1 MNDNLIILLL
11 KLPRNT
17 EVTPEAAKTFLS
29 ALTQINPLSALDRL
43 LGKKPKA
50 FALEI
55 ALINQQIG
63 FMIVCDP
70 ELVPFVETQI
80 QSNYPLAIIEK
91 IKDPLVGQVVDY
103 VKVFLRQGNNYPI
116 ATFDKFQDIDP
127 LSSVLSVLAQSE
139 PDEIT
144 IIQYALQSVDS
155 SWQAKG
161 KLFAEQGVKNENG
174 TYSARPD
181 ANIINEKISYPGFR
195 VSMRII
201 SNTKKTLTELSN
213 AMGVFNRSEG
223 NSLYTKSASYFGK
236 NKEEELL
243 RKRLTKEGQ
252 MLNIVELATLW
263 HLPSEKIKVPSILWG
278 TSVLSEPP
286 ANLPVATDLGDEEKA
301 QINFFART
309 LFRNKETIFGIKN
322 KDRLRHIW
330 TVGKTGTG
338 KSTMIANMV
347 IDDFKKGRGVAVID
361 PHGDLCDDI
370 LDYIPRGRIN
380 DTIYFNPADRDYPIN
395 INPLEVTN
403 REEAELVVSGLMSIF
418 TKVWANVWSARMEY
432 ILRNCFMTLSEIPNT
447 TLADVL
453 RILASQSYRNRILA
467 KITDNALIH
476 FWTDEYEKMPDRLQ
490 KEAIA
495 PIQNK
500 VGQFVTSP
508 MIRRIIGN
516 PKSTISLDDVMN
528 GQQILL
534 ANLSQGKLGED
545 NAALLGAMLITKF
558 QLSAMRRVY
567 IPKEQRIPFY
577 LYVDEFQN
585 FATDSFIKILS
596 EARKFGLA
604 LTLANQYMAQIP
616 DEIQKAILGNAGT
629 LISFSVGADD
639 AAIIHKEFAEVFAP
653 ADLANIQNYQIALK
667 LMIDGHTTRPFL
679 ANTLPLP
686 ISSNQN
692 REKVI
697 KVSRERYTK
706 KVTVSDPVPNPKDMG
721 LDSPEILKEEPQRP
735 YNPQNQRR

>member
-80 QSNYPLAIIEK
+80 QS
-91 IKDPLVGQVVDY
+91 
-103 VKVFLRQGNNYPI
+103 NYPI

-380 DTIYFNPADRDYPIN
+380 DTVYFNPADREFPIVL
-395 INPLEVTN
+395 NPLEVTN
-403 REEAELVVSGLMSIF
+403 REEAELVASGLMSIF
-418 TKVWANVWSARMEY
+418 TKVWV
-432 ILRNCFMTLSEIPNT
+432 
-447 TLADVL
+447 
-453 RILASQSYRNRILA
+453 
-467 KITDNALIH
+467 
-476 FWTDEYEKMPDRLQ
+476 
-490 KEAIA
+490 
-495 PIQNK
+495 
-500 VGQFVTSP
+500 
-508 MIRRIIGN
+508 
-516 PKSTISLDDVMN
+516 
-528 GQQILL
+528 
-534 ANLSQGKLGED
+534 
-545 NAALLGAMLITKF
+545 
-558 QLSAMRRVY
+558 
-567 IPKEQRIPFY
+567 
-577 LYVDEFQN
+577 
-585 FATDSFIKILS
+585 
-596 EARKFGLA
+596 
-604 LTLANQYMAQIP
+604 
-616 DEIQKAILGNAGT
+616 
-629 LISFSVGADD
+629 
-639 AAIIHKEFAEVFAP
+639 
-653 ADLANIQNYQIALK
+653 
-667 LMIDGHTTRPFL
+667 
-679 ANTLPLP
+679 
-686 ISSNQN
+686 
-692 REKVI
+692 
-697 KVSRERYTK
+697 
-706 KVTVSDPVPNPKDMG
+706 
-721 LDSPEILKEEPQRP
+721 
-735 YNPQNQRR
+735 